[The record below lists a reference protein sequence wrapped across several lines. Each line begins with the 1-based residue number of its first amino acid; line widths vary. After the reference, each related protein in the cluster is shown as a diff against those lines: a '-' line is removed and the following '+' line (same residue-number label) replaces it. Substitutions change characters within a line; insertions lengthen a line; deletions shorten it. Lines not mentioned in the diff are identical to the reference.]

1 MVKKKRYSDIMHKN
15 MMSRSKTILGECEV
29 ERGGGLMNI
38 LVWLGIPGHS
48 FGNFI
53 MLLKGPPPL

>member
-29 ERGGGLMNI
+29 ERGGGGVDEYLS
-38 LVWLGIPGHS
+38 LAGDS
-48 FGNFI
+48 RA
-53 MLLKGPPPL
+53 